1 MYSTSPS
8 YYDYYSYP
16 SPSVSSSAV
25 GAGLASAI
33 GAFTLV
39 FIMLIILAFV
49 VLGIIAQ
56 WKIFKKAGE
65 EGWKALIPIY
75 NVYTL
80 LNILSMEP
88 LLCLLSF
95 VPGAWFILS
104 IVMDVKLAQSFK
116 KGTGFALG
124 LIFLGPIF
132 SLILAF
138 GSAKYTKLPSSK

>member
-1 MYSTSPS
+1 
-8 YYDYYSYP
+8 
-16 SPSVSSSAV
+16 
-25 GAGLASAI
+25 
-33 GAFTLV
+33 
-39 FIMLIILAFV
+39 MLIILAFV